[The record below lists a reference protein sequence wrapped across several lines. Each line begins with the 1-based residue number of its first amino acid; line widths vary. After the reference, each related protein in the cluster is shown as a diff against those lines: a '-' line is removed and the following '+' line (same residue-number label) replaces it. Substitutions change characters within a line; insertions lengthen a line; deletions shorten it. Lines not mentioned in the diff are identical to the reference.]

1 MADFFA
7 SLSIWTGAVLAVLT
21 VLDWALTNRQK
32 NWLTDCAIALFVWL
46 DDQRELK
53 YLKYLG
59 KFRWQRIVIILYGM
73 LVLVGALLM
82 TFINYTGGFD
92 QPEIPPAFG
101 NIIIEIYLGTL
112 VGVLVMIRIMP
123 RVLNWITKTEG
134 SLLYIV
140 KSTLALIA
148 TLLVYSMLAL
158 IQTPLISRMQTYLN
172 PSSREDIV
180 LTMSDPFSN
189 PIVTLIYSVFAGAC
203 AAVVGVVL
211 LSWIFVVGPVV
222 IILILMLFLRVIQFI
237 TARIAENPKG
247 PILGVSGLLT
257 AIGALAK
264 LFL

>member
-1 MADFFA
+1 
-7 SLSIWTGAVLAVLT
+7 
-21 VLDWALTNRQK
+21 
-32 NWLTDCAIALFVWL
+32 
-46 DDQRELK
+46 
-53 YLKYLG
+53 
-59 KFRWQRIVIILYGM
+59 
-73 LVLVGALLM
+73 
-82 TFINYTGGFD
+82 
-92 QPEIPPAFG
+92 
-101 NIIIEIYLGTL
+101 
-112 VGVLVMIRIMP
+112 
-123 RVLNWITKTEG
+123 
-134 SLLYIV
+134 
-140 KSTLALIA
+140 
-148 TLLVYSMLAL
+148 
-158 IQTPLISRMQTYLN
+158 MQTYLN

-203 AAVVGVVL
+203 ATVVGVML